1 MIINLFSE
9 FLDLKQNFGVAFGLF
24 NNAPEFSFTL
34 SILALIIIFSVI
46 YFSHHERAKIFL
58 AIMAGGA
65 ISNLLSRIFYG
76 YVIDYI
82 YIHVPFSLID
92 LHFNLADVEIALGAL
107 GVLIYP
113 KK

>member
-82 YIHVPFSLID
+82 PMPFSLID